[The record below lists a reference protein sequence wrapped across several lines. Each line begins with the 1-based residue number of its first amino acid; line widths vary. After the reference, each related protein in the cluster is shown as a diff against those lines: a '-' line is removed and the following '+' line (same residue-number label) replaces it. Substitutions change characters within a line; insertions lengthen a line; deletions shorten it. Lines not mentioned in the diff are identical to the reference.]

1 MRKMAAGG
9 PLRGAA
15 GARASADRLVAKL
28 KAEIA
33 RFKGQLVEAHGL
45 IAAFGADAD
54 SMVCG
59 SEVVELRRRL
69 QLIIP
74 VVAAGIAE
82 ERVSGATRARR
93 NLASHN
99 FNLPA
104 EVIIGASP
112 EELNRLQRA
121 GRAGLSDEADPAPRA
136 VCGAAAVGAS
146 GAGLRSEAAEFSP
159 GAGRWVPF
167 DGGPVF
173 ESLPCTCGAVV
184 YSSTLLGVARV
195 VDQPFVKGGIIVAA
209 EALDMTDVDTAGPA
223 LDPVRPGGIAQDDV
237 LVDGVWTVG
246 LASGG
251 A

>member
-121 GRAGLSDEADPAPRA
+121 GRAGLSDEADPRLALCAVPLLSVLAALACVRRRPSSFLGQVAGFRSTVAPSSKASHARA
-136 VCGAAAVGAS
+136 A
-146 GAGLRSEAAEFSP
+146 P
-159 GAGRWVPF
+159 
-167 DGGPVF
+167 
-173 ESLPCTCGAVV
+173 
-184 YSSTLLGVARV
+184 
-195 VDQPFVKGGIIVAA
+195 
-209 EALDMTDVDTAGPA
+209 
-223 LDPVRPGGIAQDDV
+223 
-237 LVDGVWTVG
+237 
-246 LASGG
+246 
-251 A
+251 